1 MNLARTSRA
10 FAKQNIGCEGD
21 NRQGAISIRE
31 VLFALPQRRD
41 MPCGAAKMSASGP
54 QAGMPTSSSLLEP
67 HSARHGW
74 GSLLQALG
82 RDRVRSC
89 RRAFF
94 RSVASFIFSLKT
106 RISEYSFWISG
117 RVRSASSCWAVSFNI
132 AAICVLWMW
141 CMAIKS
147 AVGKTERHDT
157 ANCGAASLEINSQP
171 YCRFFCSA
179 SLPSSGRGLP
189 SAHNEFLDRMNR
201 ASKLSRPATT
211 RRRD

>member
-1 MNLARTSRA
+1 LARTSRA

-74 GSLLQALG
+74 SSLPSGAWQGPSKELPASLLQIGRQFYFLSQNEDFGIFLLDLWAGAKCFKLLG
-82 RDRVRSC
+82 GQFQYRGNMRTLDVVHGNQIR
-89 RRAFF
+89 
-94 RSVASFIFSLKT
+94 
-106 RISEYSFWISG
+106 
-117 RVRSASSCWAVSFNI
+117 CW
-132 AAICVLWMW
+132 
-141 CMAIKS
+141 K
-147 AVGKTERHDT
+147 KTERHDT

>member
-1 MNLARTSRA
+1 VREITDKALSAFGKYCLRCHSDGICRA
-10 FAKQNIGCEGD
+10 ALLRCPLRVHK
-21 NRQGAISIRE
+21 RE
-31 VLFALPQRRD
+31 CQRAA
-41 MPCGAAKMSASGP
+41 PC
-54 QAGMPTSSSLLEP
+54 SSLTAQGTGGVL
-67 HSARHGW
+67 S
-74 GSLLQALG
+74 LQALG

-117 RVRSASSCWAVSFNI
+117 RVRSASSCWAVSFNN

-157 ANCGAASLEINSQP
+157 ANFGAASLEINSQP

-189 SAHNEFLDRMNR
+189 STHNEFLDRMNR